1 MLSLAL
7 GFFRRLRLAG
17 VIRDTARMSASDRP
31 EASAPMIGIHA
42 FGGGLPSLLLEVRKL
57 LVQVFR
63 MLAGELRIDGN
74 GAVAVSAVAGAAQ
87 PGCSYCFPGRQDP
100 LWVRLFFGSQRRW
113 PKRKSETGRNRA
125 I

>member
-1 MLSLAL
+1 MIA
-7 GFFRRLRLAG
+7 FTR
-17 VIRDTARMSASDRP
+17 SA
-31 EASAPMIGIHA
+31 
-42 FGGGLPSLLLEVRKL
+42 GLPSLLRKFRKL

-74 GAVAVSAVAGAAQ
+74 GAVAVSAVAGSTHL
-87 PGCSYCFPGRQDP
+87 GGYCFPGRQI
-100 LWVRLFFGSQRRW
+100 RFGCGLFFGGHQRW